1 MSWGVNFV
9 NIDSVNE
16 GMISFYEELGVSFR
30 RRPVPHEAT
39 FLEIREKGWC
49 Y

>member
-1 MSWGVNFV
+1 
-9 NIDSVNE
+9 VNE
-16 GMISFYEELGVSFR
+16 EMISFYEELGVCFR
-30 RRPVPHEAT
+30 RRPVPYGAA